1 MFHFR
6 LLYTIMGGNHETVQY
21 ILKYKNYSNWIV
33 IFMDSHHKIELIKN
47 RIIEQVAENMKSYGH
62 SGTIGKVLAIIH
74 YENKPMNLD
83 ELSEK
88 TGMSKTRMS
97 QVLRQMSD
105 LNIAEKV
112 FVPGSRKDTYIVE
125 QDYYQTFLT
134 LLVHNW
140 NSLVERNTHIENRLL
155 RDLSHI
161 INEESSTET
170 EKQIAQELYEDSKA
184 SLQYFDWIRRLALLF
199 ESKEIFD
206 YVPIIEDEEKAEKK

>member
-1 MFHFR
+1 MDCD
-6 LLYTIMGGNHETVQY
+6 IMDT
-21 ILKYKNYSNWIV
+21 SNKV
-33 IFMDSHHKIELIKN
+33 DLIKN

-62 SGTIGKVLAIIH
+62 AGTIGKVLAIIH
-74 YENKPMNLD
+74 YEERPMNLD

-105 LNIAEKV
+105 LNIAEKT

-140 NSLVERNTHIENRLL
+140 NNLVERNVHIENRLL
-155 RDLSHI
+155 RDLSQI
-161 INEESSTET
+161 IDDESSTED
-170 EKQIAQELYEDSKA
+170 EKETAQKLYEDSKA

-199 ESKEIFD
+199 ESKEIFK
-206 YVPIIEDEEKAEKK
+206 YIPITEDEKKEQ

>member
-1 MFHFR
+1 M
-6 LLYTIMGGNHETVQY
+6 
-21 ILKYKNYSNWIV
+21 SN
-33 IFMDSHHKIELIKN
+33 DIELIKN

-62 SGTIGKVLAIIH
+62 MGTIGKVLAIIH
-74 YENKPMNLD
+74 YEGKPMNLD

-105 LNIAEKV
+105 LNIAEKI

-125 QDYYQTFLT
+125 EDYYQTFLT

-140 NSLVERNTHIENRLL
+140 NSLVERNLHIENRLL
-155 RDLSHI
+155 RDLTKI
-161 INEESSTET
+161 IDSDSSTED
-170 EKQIAQELYEDSKA
+170 EKQIAQKLYDDSQA

-199 ESKEIFD
+199 ESKEIFN
-206 YVPIIEDEEKAEKK
+206 YVPIIENEDQE